1 MKFFKNLDKEKIK
14 NKILKIIK
22 SKAFIIVITLILLDL
37 VLGFIS
43 RALIHKLPEQSAAD
57 RWSSDG
63 KKMAQV
69 SIFFTEDQM
78 IDTDFIKKME
88 YVMESKMTDAGIV
101 EEQDDDDD
109 PKPQK
114 DPRIVET
121 QKIGDNG
128 ASEDTE
134 APVDDTKLYSSCYSA
149 QGLVS
154 ISFEGKTAD
163 KVTAIGTFGDF
174 FLFHPLELVS
184 GSYYN
189 KDALMKDQIV
199 IDEDLSWQLF
209 GSNEVVGQMVTIG
222 DVPHYISGVVKRQ
235 EGKMRTA
242 AGQQGGLAYI
252 SYDSLCKY
260 GAILS
265 GRTEKVEISEDGK
278 TALTGGINCYE
289 VVMPSPVDG
298 IVKTIV
304 KESAALDDRYISIV
318 DNTERFSAFSMY
330 DILTSFGTR
339 SMWNKAIFYPYWE
352 NLARGYEDILV
363 VLFTIRWICKLIVI
377 CMFSVYVVYLYR
389 HKTWTVSGIVKTLSD
404 KKYDFEV
411 KQKQKKDEKEAKE
424 RS

>member
-22 SKAFIIVITLILLDL
+22 SKAFIIVITLIILDL

-43 RALIHKLPEQSAAD
+43 RALINKLPEQSAAD
-57 RWSSDG
+57 RWSADG
-63 KKMAQV
+63 KMMAQV
-69 SIFFTEDQM
+69 SVFFTEDQM

-101 EEQDDDDD
+101 EETDDDDQSD
-109 PKPQK
+109 QK
-114 DPRIVET
+114 DPKIVET

-134 APVDDTKLYSSCYSA
+134 APVEDTKLYSSCYSA

-163 KVTAIGTFGDF
+163 NVTAIGTYGDF

-209 GSNEVVGQMVTIG
+209 GSSEVVGQMVTIG
-222 DVPHYISGVVKRQ
+222 DIPHYVSGVVKRQ
-235 EGKMRTA
+235 EGKMRTT

-260 GAILS
+260 GTILS
-265 GRTEKVEISEDGK
+265 GRTEKEEISEDGK
-278 TALTGGINCYE
+278 TSLRGGINCYE

-304 KESAALDDRYISIV
+304 KESTSLDDRYISVV
-318 DNTERFSAFSMY
+318 DNSDRFSAFSMY

-377 CMFSVYVVYLYR
+377 CMFSAYVVYLYR
-389 HKTWTVSGIVKTLSD
+389 HKKWTVSGIVQTLSD

-411 KQKQKKDEKEAKE
+411 RQKQKKEERGAKE

>member
-14 NKILKIIK
+14 NKILKIVK
-22 SKAFIIVITLILLDL
+22 SKAFIIVVTLILLDL

-43 RALIHKLPEQSAAD
+43 RALINKLPEQSAAE
-57 RWSSDG
+57 RWSADG

-69 SIFFTEDQM
+69 SVFFTEDQM

-88 YVMESKMTDAGIV
+88 YVMESKMTDVGIV
-101 EEQDDDDD
+101 EIQDDDDD

-114 DPRIVET
+114 DPKIVET
-121 QKIGDNG
+121 QKIGEKTAD
-128 ASEDTE
+128 E
-134 APVDDTKLYSSCYSA
+134 APIDDDKLYSSCYSA

-154 ISFEGKTAD
+154 ISFEGKAAEN
-163 KVTAIGTFGDF
+163 VTAIGTYGDF

-184 GSYYN
+184 GSFYS

-209 GSNEVVGQMVTIG
+209 GSSEVVGQMVTIG
-222 DVPHYISGVVKRQ
+222 GVPHYVSGVVKRQ
-235 EGKMRTA
+235 EGRMRTV

-260 GAILS
+260 GTILS
-265 GRTEKVEISEDGK
+265 GRTEKEEISEDGA
-278 TALTGGINCYE
+278 TALRGGINCYE

-304 KESAALDDRYISIV
+304 KESTALDEKYMSIV
-318 DNTERFSAFSMY
+318 DNSDRFSGFSMY
-330 DILTSFGTR
+330 DILISFGTR

-363 VLFTIRWICKLIVI
+363 VLFAIRWICKLIVI

-389 HKTWTVSGIVKTLSD
+389 HKTWTVAGIVQKLSD

-411 KQKQKKDEKEAKE
+411 KQKQRKDDKGVKE